1 MEYGIIDIGSNSIR
15 YAQGSVKSGRAELS
29 GKRLITTRLAEGLIS
44 TGELSQAAMERSAA
58 AISEF
63 VTVAGSIPV
72 FAYATSAVRDA
83 KNRCEFLS
91 FIKERCGVEIEVLS
105 GDDEAKYAFVG
116 AASGH
121 RGLIDIGGGSA
132 QAITKDYA
140 LSFPMG
146 CVRAREYAEGAET
159 LEKIRQKIHARCAEL
174 MTLPVENCTFAGVGG
189 SITTL
194 AALDLELEVYS
205 RAAVSGHELTPARI
219 SGLIDEL
226 YLMGDKRAQHPLLLQ
241 RHDVIIHGA
250 LICEYMLDKMK
261 IPRLVVADRDGME
274 GYLEAKLS
282 L

>member
-1 MEYGIIDIGSNSIR
+1 MIYGIIDIGSNSIR
-15 YAQGSVKSGRAELS
+15 YARGSVKDGRAELS
-29 GKRLITTRLAEGLIS
+29 GKKLITTRLAEGLIS
-44 TGELSQAAMERSAA
+44 TGMLCQAAMERSAA

-63 VTVAGSIPV
+63 VDGAGDIPV

-83 KNRCEFLS
+83 KNREEFLS

-105 GDDEAKYAFVG
+105 GDDEAKYAFMG

-132 QAITKDYA
+132 QAITEDYA
-140 LSFPMG
+140 KSFPLG
-146 CVRAREYAEGAET
+146 CVRAREYAEGAQT
-159 LEKIRQKIHARCAEL
+159 LEEIRQRVHAKCAEL
-174 MTLPVENCTFAGVGG
+174 MTLTEENCTFAGVGG

-194 AALDLELEVYS
+194 AALDLKLAVYS
-205 RAAVSGHELTPARI
+205 RAAVSGHVLTPQRI
-219 SGLIDEL
+219 SELIGEL
-226 YLMGDKRAQHPLLLQ
+226 YLMGEKRSQHPLLLQ

-261 IPRLVVADRDGME
+261 IPCLAVADRDGME

-282 L
+282 